1 MTSHVVLVSLDWL
14 RDKDPR
20 RSLGHA
26 SLLARL
32 RAEGDISVSSVEF
45 AVNAPGFTREA
56 LLAAVLAAVRDDRSW
71 IGIGAYV
78 WNEHVVQWL
87 LAELRH
93 AGFTGRIVLGGP
105 QISYAPPGV
114 DANYR
119 FADFFVRGYG
129 EDALVRLL
137 SEDDEVVGVTRQG
150 HDTTDARSDIDLLAL
165 PSPYLSGT
173 VTPSSFVRWETQRG
187 CPFSCSFCQHV
198 EPGAKLPQRKLL
210 AERIEHEIE
219 LLVKA
224 NVRDIAVLD
233 PVFNDDPAHAAH
245 VLRRFAGLGY
255 SGRLSLQCRF
265 EDVTAEFLDA
275 CDPLDVCLEFGLQTI
290 QPLEMKAIRRKNH
303 LGKVEAVIAELH
315 RRRICF
321 EVSLIYG
328 LPQQSLESFKAT
340 VAWCQ
345 DRGVPVVN
353 AFPLM
358 LLRGTAM
365 ERDRDRWGLVENDDD
380 IPLVVGSSTFTH
392 ADWLVMREIAEAL
405 CARKDEGHTG
415 RYRWSREA

>member
-1 MTSHVVLVSLDWL
+1 MTAHVVLVSLDWL

-32 RAEGDISVSSVEF
+32 HAEKDIAVSSVEF
-45 AVNAPGFTREA
+45 AVNAPGFTREQV
-56 LLAAVLAAVRDDRSW
+56 LAAVLAAVRDDRSW

-78 WNEHVVQWL
+78 WNERVVQWL
-87 LAELRH
+87 LTEIRRV
-93 AGFTGRIVLGGP
+93 GFTGRIVLGGP

-114 DANYR
+114 DANYPL
-119 FADFFVRGYG
+119 ADYFVRGYG

-137 SEDDEVVGVTRQG
+137 RDEGQIAGVTQQG
-150 HDTTDARSDIDLLAL
+150 HDTSDARSDVDLLAL
-165 PSPYLSGT
+165 PSPCLSGT
-173 VTPSSFVRWETQRG
+173 VLPSSFVRWETQRG
-187 CPFSCSFCQHV
+187 CPFSCSFCQHA
-198 EPGAKLPQRKLL
+198 ESGAKLPPRKLAL
-210 AERIEHEIE
+210 ERIEPEIE

-224 NVRDIAVLD
+224 DVRDIAVLD

-245 VLRRFAGLGY
+245 VLRRFASLGY

-265 EDVTAEFLDA
+265 EDVTPEFLDA
-275 CDPLDVCLEFGLQTI
+275 CAPLDVCLEFGLQTI

-315 RRRICF
+315 RRRIRF

-328 LPQQSLESFKAT
+328 LPQQTLESFKAT

-345 DRGVPVVN
+345 ERGVPILN

-365 ERDRDRWGLVENDDD
+365 ERDRARWGLIENEDD
-380 IPLVVGSSTFTH
+380 IPLVVESDTFTR
-392 ADWLVMREIAEAL
+392 ADWLAMREIAEAL
-405 CARKDEGHTG
+405 RARREGARIHQ
-415 RYRWSREA
+415 

>member
-1 MTSHVVLVSLDWL
+1 MTAHVVLVSLDWL

-32 RAEGDISVSSVEF
+32 HAEKDIAVSYVEF
-45 AVNAPGFTREA
+45 AVNAPNFTRKA

-71 IGIGAYV
+71 VGIGAYV
-78 WNEHVVQWL
+78 WNERVVQWL
-87 LAELRH
+87 LTELRRV
-93 AGFTGRIVLGGP
+93 GFTGRIVLGGP

-114 DANYR
+114 DAKYPL
-119 FADFFVRGYG
+119 ADYFVRGYG

-137 SEDDEVVGVTRQG
+137 RDGGQISGVTQQG
-150 HDTTDARSDIDLLAL
+150 HDSSDARSDVDLLAL

-173 VTPSSFVRWETQRG
+173 VLPSSFVRWETQRG

-198 EPGAKLPQRKLL
+198 EPGAKLPHRKLAL
-210 AERIEHEIE
+210 ERIEAEIE

-224 NVRDIAVLD
+224 GVRDIAVLD

-245 VLRRFAGLGY
+245 VLRRFASLGY
-255 SGRLSLQCRF
+255 SERLSLQCRF
-265 EDVTAEFLDA
+265 EDVTPEFLDA
-275 CDPLDVCLEFGLQTI
+275 CELLDVCLEFGLQTI

-315 RRRICF
+315 RRRIRF

-328 LPQQSLESFKAT
+328 LPRQTLASFKDT
-340 VAWCQ
+340 VAWCL
-345 DRGVPVVN
+345 DRGVPVLS

-365 ERDRDRWGLVENDDD
+365 ERDRARWGLIENDDD
-380 IPLVVGSSTFTH
+380 IPLVVESDTFTR
-392 ADWLVMREIAEAL
+392 ADWFAMHEIAAAL
-405 CARKDEGHTG
+405 RTRRNGGVMGD
-415 RYRWSREA
+415 